1 MKKMILVVCMFI
13 LCSMV
18 ACSSRPHTFEIPDVT
33 KIIVISGNTGK
44 SVGITDA
51 DSIQYITDN
60 INGLTYSK
68 GEKVN
73 SDGWSYGLT
82 WSDGDGNE
90 VEKVTVLDEYTIIYE
105 GRYYKGMEADHEI
118 DLSFLKG
125 LFEES

>member
-1 MKKMILVVCMFI
+1 MKKMMLLVCACIL
-13 LCSMV
+13 LSMV
-18 ACSSRPHTFEIPDVT
+18 GCSSRSHTFELPDAA
-33 KIIVISGNTGK
+33 KITVISGTTGQ

-60 INGLTYSK
+60 INSLTYSK

-90 VEKVTVLDEYTIIYE
+90 VEKLTVLNEYTIIYE
-105 GRYYKGMEADHEI
+105 GRYYKGMEADYEI
-118 DLSFLKG
+118 DLAFLKD
-125 LFEES
+125 LFEE

>member
-1 MKKMILVVCMFI
+1 MKKIMIVVYVCI

-18 ACSSRPHTFEIPDVT
+18 ALRPHTFEIPDAAQIT
-33 KIIVISGNTGK
+33 VISGNTGK

-82 WSDGDGNE
+82 WFDGGGNE
-90 VEKVTVLDEYTIIYE
+90 VEKVTVLDEYTIIYK
-105 GRYYKGMEADHEI
+105 GRSYKGMDADYEI
-118 DLSFLKG
+118 DLVFLKD
-125 LFEES
+125 LFEE

>member
-1 MKKMILVVCMFI
+1 MKKMIMVVCMFI
-13 LCSMV
+13 MCSMV
-18 ACSSRPHTFEIPDVT
+18 ACSSGPHTFEISDAAQIT
-33 KIIVISGNTGK
+33 VISGNTGK

-105 GRYYKGMEADHEI
+105 GRYYKGMDADYEI
-118 DLSFLKG
+118 DLAFLKE